1 MKIENIFSKNWV
13 RSTPDQT
20 IEKETTEVEFQ
31 KFLEEAK
38 KKQGIIL
45 TPTDNSPNVFP
56 LSKDELNFRLEGI
69 QRLDNLLDKFLIY
82 KEALGN
88 SEKTLKEIDPIIQSL
103 SEEVEQLKKI
113 GEKLPSSDPLNKI
126 LIELGVLSL
135 VEIMKFKRGEY
146 NFE

>member
-1 MKIENIFSKNWV
+1 MKIENIFSKYWV
-13 RSTPDQT
+13 RSTHTRT
-20 IEKETTEVEFQ
+20 IEKETSEIEFQ

-38 KKQGIIL
+38 KKQEI
-45 TPTDNSPNVFP
+45 TPNTTPNSQNLFP
-56 LSKDELNFRLEGI
+56 LSKDAFIYRLEEI
-69 QRLDNLLDKFLIY
+69 KRLDNLLDKLVIY
-82 KEALGN
+82 KEALGDSKKN
-88 SEKTLKEIDPIIQSL
+88 LKEIEPIIQSL

>member
-1 MKIENIFSKNWV
+1 MKIENIFSKDWV
-13 RSTPDQT
+13 RSTPNQA
-20 IEKETTEVEFQ
+20 IEKETTEIEFQ

-38 KKQGIIL
+38 KKQGIVL
-45 TPTDNSPNVFP
+45 TPTANSPNVSP
-56 LSKDELNFRLEGI
+56 LSKDGLNFRLEGI

-88 SEKTLKEIDPIIQSL
+88 SEKTLKEIEPIIQSL
-103 SEEVEQLKKI
+103 SEEVDQLKKI

-126 LIELGVLSL
+126 LIELGVLSS
-135 VEIMKFKRGEY
+135 VEIMKFKKGEY